1 MFLKQHMANTYTQIH
16 IHSVFAVQNRI
27 SLIADSWKDRLYQ
40 YIIAII
46 NKNGHKPLAINGMPD
61 HLHIVWGMRPTQSV
75 SDLLQDIKAN
85 SSRWI
90 NDSKLIQGKFNWQA
104 GFGAFS
110 YSKSQLPNLINYVH
124 NQQLHHK
131 NKTFLQEYRE
141 ILDRSEI
148 DYDSRYLFHDIE

>member
-1 MFLKQHMANTYTQIH
+1 MANTYTQIH
-16 IHSVFAVQNRI
+16 LHTVFAVQNRI

-61 HLHIVWGMRPTQSV
+61 HLHIVFGMRPAQSV
-75 SDLLQDIKAN
+75 ADLLQDIKAN

-90 NDSKLIQGKFNWQA
+90 NESKFIRGKFSWQT

-110 YSKSQLPNLINYVH
+110 HSKSQLPDLINYIH
-124 NQQLHHK
+124 NQQSHHQK
-131 NKTFLQEYRE
+131 KTFLEEFRE
-141 ILDRSEI
+141 ILDRLEI
-148 DYDSRYLFHDIE
+148 DYDSQYLFHDIE

>member
-1 MFLKQHMANTYTQIH
+1 MANTYTQIH
-16 IHSVFAVQNRI
+16 LHTVFAVQNRI

-61 HLHIVWGMRPTQSV
+61 HLHIVFGMRPSQSV

-85 SSRWI
+85 SSLWI
-90 NDSKLIQGKFNWQA
+90 NDSKLIKGKFSWQA

-110 YSKSQLPNLINYVH
+110 YSKSQLPDLINYVH
-124 NQQLHHK
+124 NQQSHHQK
-131 NKTFLQEYRE
+131 KTFLEEFRE

-148 DYDSRYLFHDIE
+148 DYDQHYLFHDIE

>member
-1 MFLKQHMANTYTQIH
+1 MANTYTQIH
-16 IHSVFAVQNRI
+16 LHTVFAVQNRI

-61 HLHIVWGMRPTQSV
+61 HLHIVFGMRPSQSV

-85 SSRWI
+85 SSLWI
-90 NDSKLIQGKFNWQA
+90 NDSKLIKGKFSWQA

-110 YSKSQLPNLINYVH
+110 YSKSQLPDLINYVH
-124 NQQLHHK
+124 NQQSHHQKK
-131 NKTFLQEYRE
+131 NIFRR
-141 ILDRSEI
+141 IPGNFGSFGD
-148 DYDSRYLFHDIE
+148 

>member
-1 MFLKQHMANTYTQIH
+1 MANTYTQIH
-16 IHSVFAVQNRI
+16 IHTVFAVQNRI

-61 HLHIVWGMRPTQSV
+61 HLHIVFGMRPAQSV

-85 SSRWI
+85 SSLWI
-90 NDSKLIQGKFNWQA
+90 NDSKLIKGKFSWQA

-110 YSKSQLPNLINYVH
+110 YSKSQLPDLINYVH
-124 NQQLHHK
+124 NQQSHHQK
-131 NKTFLQEYRE
+131 PSTTN
-141 ILDRSEI
+141 
-148 DYDSRYLFHDIE
+148 

>member
-1 MFLKQHMANTYTQIH
+1 MANTYTQIH